1 MGTHRATS
9 RIRSIGFVLSLLLAL
24 TGDQALAQ
32 ETPLSPSE
40 TYKAALAPFNAAKAQ
55 PDDLTD
61 ADKFALG
68 IGVAQAARGCLTL
81 SADTSAFAADAK
93 ESLALGELCIFGQKY
108 EPARATLVTYLA
120 LPQPPERK
128 LALVLLI
135 RALLGLGDPDQAD
148 LELSTLLSDFPYDA
162 QIHFAIDQVIDALES
177 VGGNAKNSLRTWQ
190 LLPLCDT
197 QRALSLPLLT
207 SGKGLEGKDIS
218 AAPSVLFADAIRCVV
233 VAAAAGQTSATGTLH
248 QLTAIAQQ
256 PSWAGTAELAPMQ
269 SALARQQMVGARVP
283 LSALHGHV
291 LGNNTILPRTVS
303 LARGTVLLLP
313 FTLWAPSTPDVAGD
327 LARFAPQQT
336 IYAITSWSANTDRE
350 DVPSSEIL
358 AALRSWRQTLP
369 PRVSMIIVP
378 DTELSAFHTDSFPV
392 GIVIR
397 NGVVRSNGP
406 LPSKGAELMFL
417 RTLGD
422 GAKGP

>member
-1 MGTHRATS
+1 M
-9 RIRSIGFVLSLLLAL
+9 
-24 TGDQALAQ
+24 
-32 ETPLSPSE
+32 
-40 TYKAALAPFNAAKAQ
+40 
-55 PDDLTD
+55 
-61 ADKFALG
+61 
-68 IGVAQAARGCLTL
+68 
-81 SADTSAFAADAK
+81 
-93 ESLALGELCIFGQKY
+93 
-108 EPARATLVTYLA
+108 
-120 LPQPPERK
+120 
-128 LALVLLI
+128 
-135 RALLGLGDPDQAD
+135 
-148 LELSTLLSDFPYDA
+148 
-162 QIHFAIDQVIDALES
+162 
-177 VGGNAKNSLRTWQ
+177 
-190 LLPLCDT
+190 
-197 QRALSLPLLT
+197 PLLT

-336 IYAITSWSANTDRE
+336 IYAITSWSANTGRE